1 MTENEKKTID
11 LSGLDTVAGAN
22 AGFDVMLFHPG
33 TREDLGIIFKVVG
46 KDSDKFQEVS
56 RAQQKRRLNKMSK
69 GGFRSATG
77 SLSPEEMENESID
90 LLAACT
96 LGWSDNFTISGEAFA
111 FSTEAAKRVY
121 KQFPWIKEQI
131 DEAMGDRSNFIK
143 R

>member
-11 LSGLDTVAGAN
+11 LAGLDTVAGAN
-22 AGFDVMLFHPG
+22 AGFDVMLFHPA
-33 TREDLGIIFKVVG
+33 TREDLGIVFTVFG
-46 KDSDKFQEVS
+46 KDSDRFQEVA
-56 RAQQKRRLNKMSK
+56 RTQQKRRLNKMSK

-77 SLSPEEMENESID
+77 SLSPEEMEQESID

-96 LGWSDNFTISGEAFA
+96 IGWSDNFVINGGPVQ
-111 FSTEAAKRVY
+111 FSIEAARRIY

-131 DEAMGDRSNFIK
+131 DDAMGDRSNFIK